1 VLQAVGVPTEKI
13 AILAEAPAWYHAGRS
28 GLLKL
33 GPTVLARFGEI
44 HPRVL
49 RQLNASGPVVA
60 CEVFVDAVPLQPE
73 AGAAARPPLALSPLQ
88 PVERDFAFVVDAD
101 VRAETIV
108 RAARSADRALITD
121 VRVFDVFEGGALSA
135 GKKSIAITVV
145 LQPAERTLTDAEID
159 SLAGRIVEQVKKAT
173 GGVLRG

>member
-1 VLQAVGVPTEKI
+1 MLQAVGVPTEKL
-13 AILAEAPAWYHAGRS
+13 AIVAEAPAWYHGRS

-49 RQLNASGPVVA
+49 RQLNASGPVA

-73 AGAAARPPLALSPLQ
+73 AAAARTAPGAVALQ

-101 VRAETIV
+101 VLKGSCAPRAPRI
-108 RAARSADRALITD
+108 AR
-121 VRVFDVFEGGALSA
+121 
-135 GKKSIAITVV
+135 
-145 LQPAERTLTDAEID
+145 
-159 SLAGRIVEQVKKAT
+159 
-173 GGVLRG
+173 